1 MGLKVF
7 TPFSS
12 IGQNPSRLNLTLIN
26 RSNKTV
32 LMQYKV
38 IAFEIKV
45 QKDIPKEADFGSQNL
60 KTVSALSVL
69 QNVVLIFPTSLQAC
83 FVMFQLLEEDTGL
96 LITYPSG
103 KDFYNVDIE
112 TYEQRYEFII
122 GESMYFIV
130 NNFI

>member
-1 MGLKVF
+1 
-7 TPFSS
+7 
-12 IGQNPSRLNLTLIN
+12 
-26 RSNKTV
+26 
-32 LMQYKV
+32 MQYKV

>member
-7 TPFSS
+7 APFSS

-69 QNVVLIFPTSLQAC
+69 QNVVLIFPASLQAC
-83 FVMFQLLEEDTGL
+83 FVTFQLLEEDTGL